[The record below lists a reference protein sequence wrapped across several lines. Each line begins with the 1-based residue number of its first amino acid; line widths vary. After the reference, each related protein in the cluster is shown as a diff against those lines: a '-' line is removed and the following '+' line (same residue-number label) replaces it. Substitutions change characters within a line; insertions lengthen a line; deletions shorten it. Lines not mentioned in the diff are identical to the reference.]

1 MIFEFIPGPDFN
13 FLTSFAEK
21 MGVPVHGNTL
31 HIPAAL
37 GEGIIRIIDQS
48 PDFKLLVHRYTLKE
62 EFVLRRMAPKVVS
75 DLVSILFHSN
85 EEKVNMDTP
94 GSSLQFSKNTEYA
107 IQISSNDLDSEIR
120 FPAHTGIYFTV
131 VGLASQRL
139 RHLLN
144 IKQPNGVIST
154 ILSGLPGFLYYESM
168 TPDVLKTLK
177 QITDAGEEDELVSL
191 FYRIK
196 VQELIYFLFDRLQ
209 KRDSLG
215 HSPINKA
222 DADKLFL
229 IRTVLLSDLSKPPR
243 LPELARM
250 AGISLT
256 KMKDLFK
263 QVFGDSIYTHFQK
276 ARMEEAAFMVKQAHY
291 SVSEV
296 GFQLGFSNLS
306 HFSRLFEKH
315 YGITPKKYAS
325 G

>member
-1 MIFEFIPGPDFN
+1 
-13 FLTSFAEK
+13 
-21 MGVPVHGNTL
+21 
-31 HIPAAL
+31 
-37 GEGIIRIIDQS
+37 
-48 PDFKLLVHRYTLKE
+48 
-62 EFVLRRMAPKVVS
+62 
-75 DLVSILFHSN
+75 
-85 EEKVNMDTP
+85 MDTP

-107 IQISSNDLDSEIR
+107 IQISSNDLDSEVR
-120 FPAHTGIYFTV
+120 FPANTEIYFTV

-139 RHLLN
+139 QHLLN
-144 IKQPNGVIST
+144 MKQPNGIVST
-154 ILSGLPGFLYYESM
+154 ILSASPGFLYYESM

-191 FYRIK
+191 FYKIK

-209 KRDSLG
+209 KRDCIR
-215 HSPINKA
+215 HTPINKA

-243 LPELARM
+243 LPALAQM

-263 QVFGDSIYTHFQK
+263 QVFGDSMYTHFQK
-276 ARMEEAAFMVKQAHY
+276 ARMEEARFLVRQAHY

-315 YGITPKKYAS
+315 YGITPKKYS
-325 G
+325 IG